1 MTGVFD
7 VVLGQI
13 LLMFL
18 YLIIGYVL
26 YRTGLITQEGSR
38 ALAHLLL
45 YCVLPC
51 VVLKSFCIEY
61 SAKGAV
67 ELAVSIAAGAG
78 VLLLSM
84 AVSWLFF
91 RKDPMAQIGTVLV
104 IVNAAPIGSN
114 IAVYAQR
121 LGLDSSYAVQMVCL
135 STLLSL
141 ITLPV
146 LLVQPAVFHRQTHA
160 VQQDAVQGFGIRG
173 QILKSLLLKKSLWNA
188 VEGEQL
194 SGLSVK
200 VVKGHVAFSTFCSS
214 LCSKID
220 RLSFENKKRT
230 LFLLKSGALC
240 NIMAV

>member
-1 MTGVFD
+1 MTGVFG

-26 YRTGLITQEGSR
+26 YRTGLITQEGSK

-61 SAKGAV
+61 SAKRAV

-91 RKDPMAQIGTVLV
+91 RKDPWRRSVWLFPTPGSWDFRWSQQCW
-104 IVNAAPIGSN
+104 AA
-114 IAVYAQR
+114 
-121 LGLDSSYAVQMVCL
+121 
-135 STLLSL
+135 
-141 ITLPV
+141 
-146 LLVQPAVFHRQTHA
+146 
-160 VQQDAVQGFGIRG
+160 
-173 QILKSLLLKKSLWNA
+173 K
-188 VEGEQL
+188 
-194 SGLSVK
+194 
-200 VVKGHVAFSTFCSS
+200 
-214 LCSKID
+214 LCS
-220 RLSFENKKRT
+220 T
-230 LFLLKSGALC
+230 QQALWLC
-240 NIMAV
+240 